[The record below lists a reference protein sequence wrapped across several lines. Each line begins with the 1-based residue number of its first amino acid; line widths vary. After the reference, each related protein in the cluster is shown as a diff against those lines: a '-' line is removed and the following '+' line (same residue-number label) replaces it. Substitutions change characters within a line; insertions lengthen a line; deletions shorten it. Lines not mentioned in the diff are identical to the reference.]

1 MSLVVETQTRPAV
14 RAVLSLAV
22 SAGRVIEAFS
32 GQLDFGRDVGDDL
45 NHRSE
50 PAGGDDLNRRAES
63 ANKWRWHCNG
73 FRLWR
78 SWRSRLRRQRQRV
91 LSTSL
96 VVSVGR
102 RWI

>member
-32 GQLDFGRDVGDDL
+32 GQLNFGRDGGDDL

-63 ANKWRWHCNG
+63 ANKWRWHC
-73 FRLWR
+73 
-78 SWRSRLRRQRQRV
+78 
-91 LSTSL
+91 
-96 VVSVGR
+96 
-102 RWI
+102 